1 MRSRTRVSVR
11 AYLGVTALLLAFAV
25 LPVDVGVAQAS
36 ADDAPVWSR
45 VPGGMPEAVTV
56 DAHGSIYVTGG
67 IETPSRH
74 YAMMVAR
81 YGPQGTRLWRWT
93 WRVQEEARWA
103 GGQAVAPAPGGGVYA
118 GGASGRG
125 EAGQPV
131 VVRLSASGRPLWR
144 RLLPSRLSG
153 GVAGLASDR
162 HGVIVAVEA
171 EGCCG
176 DHDHDG
182 SLLALDPKGR
192 KRWRTDFEVP
202 WIDGT
207 WDRIGAVALGTGGQI
222 YAAGSVDR
230 RAWSGDG
237 PPPDED
243 LVVQRLT
250 GNGRER
256 WTRVVDGR
264 AGRDSARATGIAV
277 RGGMVAVT
285 GTVGWGRFSESHA
298 WHGVF
303 DNDGRTQWT
312 DRWGTGEVS
321 RGAVA
326 VVVSEW
332 GPIYVG
338 AVRTRWATTSTLR
351 RYTRDGTLVEERVV
365 GVDRGGSLTGVAT
378 SDALYLSI
386 AQRLERW
393 PR

>member
-1 MRSRTRVSVR
+1 MRSRTHVRLWARV
-11 AYLGVTALLLAFAV
+11 GVTALLLAFAV
-25 LPVDVGVAQAS
+25 VPLDVGVAHAS

-45 VPGGMPEAVTV
+45 TPGGVLEAVTV
-56 DAHGSIYVTGG
+56 HAGVGIYVTGG
-67 IETPSRH
+67 TETSSGH
-74 YAMMVAR
+74 HAMMVAR
-81 YGPQGTRLWRWT
+81 YGPQGTRRWRWT
-93 WRVQEEARWA
+93 WRVQEEAWWA
-103 GGQAVAPAPGGGVYA
+103 GGHAVALAPGGGVYA
-118 GGASGRG
+118 GGSSGRG

-131 VVRLSASGRPLWR
+131 VVRLSASGRLLWR

-182 SLLALDPKGR
+182 SLLALDPQGR
-192 KRWRTDFEVP
+192 KRWRTGFEVP
-202 WIDGT
+202 WIAGT

-230 RAWSGDG
+230 RAWPGDG

-264 AGRDSARATGIAV
+264 AGRDSARASGIAV
-277 RGGMVAVT
+277 RRGTVAVT
-285 GTVGWGRFSESHA
+285 GTVGWGRSSESHA
-298 WHGVF
+298 WLGVF
-303 DNDGRTQWT
+303 DNDGRTRWT

-326 VVVSEW
+326 VAVSEW
-332 GPIYVG
+332 GPVYVG
-338 AVRTRWATTSTLR
+338 AVRSRWRTTSTLR
-351 RYTRDGTLVEERVV
+351 RYTRDGALVEEQIV
-365 GVDRGGSLTGVAT
+365 GVDRDGFLTDVAT
-378 SDALYLSI
+378 SHAPYLSI

>member
-1 MRSRTRVSVR
+1 MWPRIRVSVR
-11 AYLGVTALLLAFAV
+11 GRLAVIALLLAFAV
-25 LPVDVGVAQAS
+25 PPVDVGVASAS

-45 VPGGMPEAVTV
+45 VPGGMLEAVTV
-56 DAHGSIYVTGG
+56 DAHGSIDVTGG
-67 IETPSRH
+67 IETPSGH
-74 YAMMVAR
+74 HAMMVAR
-81 YGPQGTRLWRWT
+81 YGPEGTRLWRWT

-103 GGQAVAPAPGGGVYA
+103 GGRAVAPAPGGGVYA
-118 GGASGRG
+118 GGSSGSG

-131 VVRLSASGRPLWR
+131 VVRLSASGRLLWR

-182 SLLALDPKGR
+182 SLLALDPQGR

-207 WDRIGAVALGTGGQI
+207 WDRIGAVEIGRGGRI
-222 YAAGSVDR
+222 YAVGSVDR
-230 RAWSGDG
+230 GIWSGDG

-243 LVVQRLT
+243 LVVQQLT

-256 WTRVVDGR
+256 WTRVVGGG
-264 AGRDSARATGIAV
+264 AGRDSAGASDIAV
-277 RGGMVAVT
+277 RLGTVAVT
-285 GTVGWGRFSESHA
+285 GSVGRGRSSESHA
-298 WHGVF
+298 WLGVF
-303 DNDGRTQWT
+303 DNDGRTRWT
-312 DRWGTGEVS
+312 ARWGTGEVS
-321 RGAVA
+321 RAAVA
-326 VVVSEW
+326 VAIAEW

-338 AVRTRWATTSTLR
+338 AVRTLWTTTSTLR
-351 RYTRDGTLVEERVV
+351 RYARDGTLVEERVV
-365 GVDRGGSLTGVAT
+365 GVDRGGSLTDVAT